1 MLDFP
6 TLSSLHVDLSNESA
20 MSDTGTLVKTATTTV
35 GFPLAAVEAKLREEL
50 LGVAESAAA
59 MHSITLPYDPIAQ
72 GAAAIQLDSLAV
84 VDVLLSVEQIVG
96 CTLKDHIVKA
106 GGYSSINSA
115 IEHLTPRIKSAW
127 DKHAAKGGKR

>member
-6 TLSSLHVDLSNESA
+6 TLSFRHVDLSNESA
-20 MSDTGTLVKTATTTV
+20 MSDVDTLLKTETTV
-35 GFPLAAVEAKLREEL
+35 SFPLAAVEAKLRDEL
-50 LGVAESAAA
+50 LGVAESAAT
-59 MHSITLPYDPIAQ
+59 MHSITLPSDPAAQ
-72 GAAAIQLDSLAV
+72 CAAVVQLDSLAV
-84 VDVLLSVEQIVG
+84 VDVLLSVEDIVG

-127 DKHAAKGGKR
+127 EKHAAKGSKK

>member
-6 TLSSLHVDLSNESA
+6 TLVFSHVDISNQSA

-59 MHSITLPYDPIAQ
+59 MHSITLPSDPIAQ

-127 DKHAAKGGKR
+127 DKHAAKGSKK

>member
-6 TLSSLHVDLSNESA
+6 TLSFRHVDLSNESA
-20 MSDTGTLVKTATTTV
+20 MSDLGTLLKTGTTV
-35 GFPLAAVEAKLREEL
+35 SFPLAAVEAKLREEL
-50 LGVAESAAA
+50 LGVAESAAT
-59 MHSITLPYDPIAQ
+59 MHSITLPSDPAAQ
-72 GAAAIQLDSLAV
+72 CAAAVQLDSLAV
-84 VDVLLSVEQIVG
+84 VDVLLSVEDIVG

-127 DKHAAKGGKR
+127 EKHAAKGSKK

>member
-6 TLSSLHVDLSNESA
+6 TLYSVHVDLSNENS
-20 MSDTGTLVKTATTTV
+20 MSIADTLLKSETAV
-35 GFPLAAVEAKLREEL
+35 GFPLTAVESKLREEL
-50 LGVAESAAA
+50 LGVAESAAT
-59 MHSITLPYDPIAQ
+59 MHSITLPSDPAAQ
-72 GAAAIQLDSLAV
+72 CAAAIQLDSLAV
-84 VDVLLSVEQIVG
+84 VDVLLSVEGIVG

-127 DKHAAKGGKR
+127 EKHAAKGSKK

>member
-6 TLSSLHVDLSNESA
+6 TLPSLHVDFSDESA
-20 MSDTGTLVKTATTTV
+20 MSDTGTLVKAATPTV

-50 LGVAESAAA
+50 LGVAHSAAD
-59 MHSITLPYDPIAQ
+59 MHSIALPTDPVAQ
-72 GAAAIQLDSLAV
+72 SAAAIQLDSLAV

-127 DKHAAKGGKR
+127 DKHAAKGSKK

>member
-6 TLSSLHVDLSNESA
+6 TLLYPHADLSNRNA
-20 MSDTGTLVKTATTTV
+20 MSDADTLVKTGIITN
-35 GFPLAAVEAKLREEL
+35 FPLAAVESKLREEL
-50 LGVAESAAA
+50 LGVAESAAT
-59 MHSITLPYDPIAQ
+59 MHSITLPSDPVAQ

-84 VDVLLSVEQIVG
+84 VDVLLSIEDIVG

-127 DKHAAKGGKR
+127 DKHAAKGSKK

>member
-1 MLDFP
+1 
-6 TLSSLHVDLSNESA
+6 
-20 MSDTGTLVKTATTTV
+20 MSDTGTLVKTAPTTV

-50 LGVAESAAA
+50 LGVAQSAAD
-59 MHSITLPYDPIAQ
+59 MHSITLPSDPVAQ

-84 VDVLLSVEQIVG
+84 VDVLLSVEEIVG

-127 DKHAAKGGKR
+127 DKHAAKGSKK